1 MRISDWSSDVCS
13 SDLGIAAFDGG
24 RGNDDLGAVDV
35 RRLMPDRDLDSL
47 FSQSLDDIAIGDVAA
62 LHLIAEIVH
71 DLGDTRHADAAD
83 ADEMDGADVGRDA
96 AHHLSPARVDRKS
109 TRLNS

>member
-62 LHLIAEIVH
+62 LHLIAEILH
-71 DLGDTRHADAAD
+71 DLGDARHADAAD
-83 ADEMDGADVGRDA
+83 AAEMDGAEKGLQRDRTCRLA
-96 AHHLSPARVDRKS
+96 LSKK
-109 TRLNS
+109 